1 MIDHPSNRCD
11 GGHVPTEGRPELCHM
26 HMERKAQEAEAA
38 EQLAREKYPEA
49 FNDQTLAGAAM
60 TRDEAKADAEQALRS
75 PSEPVTEPLPD
86 DLGAR
91 VYPDDSGTLTLPLEP
106 VGGASGTWEEQGSGP
121 HGSHYGGASNP
132 YEAIKIIEAL
142 DLGFHLGTALKYLCR
157 AGRKSSEDGVKD
169 LEKLVWYV
177 QRDIERRKLL

>member
-11 GGHVPTEGRPELCHM
+11 GGHIPVEGRPEICSDYM
-26 HMERKAQEAEAA
+26 ARKARDAEAA
-38 EQLAREKYPEA
+38 KAMARKHETSPVGLLP
-49 FNDQTLAGAAM
+49 TM
-60 TRDEAKADAEQALRS
+60 TRDEAKADAEQALRGVQES
-75 PSEPVTEPLPD
+75 VPEPLPD

-91 VYPDDSGTLTLPLEP
+91 VYPDASGTLTLPAEA
-106 VGGASGTWEEQGSGP
+106 VGGASATWEEQGSGP

-157 AGRKSSEDGVKD
+157 AGRKPGEDGVKD

-177 QRDIERRKLL
+177 QRDIERRKRA